1 MGQSWYGE
9 PLVPDG
15 AKRAVSGTSCNLQQ
29 NTGPPAAPQKDQES
43 RIQNPDHTSQNGPF
57 PARLPRSIR
66 QQEAGEHSC
75 ACLIEPGDSILL
87 RQGVADCT
95 RLSENAKVVHAHG
108 ILGICLGIAGMA
120 GAHWPVLLLL
130 LVLLQLQ
137 PAGAVGGGRWG
148 GYGKERSFQVP
159 RALH

>member
-29 NTGPPAAPQKDQES
+29 TQARLAAPKKIKNPAAKVQTTPAKTGRS
-43 RIQNPDHTSQNGPF
+43 RFGCLGPF
-57 PARLPRSIR
+57 DNNR
-66 QQEAGEHSC
+66 QGEHSC

-95 RLSENAKVVHAHG
+95 GLSDECEGGAHG
-108 ILGICLGIAGMA
+108 IPGICLGIGMAGMA
-120 GAHWPVLLLL
+120 GAHWSVL